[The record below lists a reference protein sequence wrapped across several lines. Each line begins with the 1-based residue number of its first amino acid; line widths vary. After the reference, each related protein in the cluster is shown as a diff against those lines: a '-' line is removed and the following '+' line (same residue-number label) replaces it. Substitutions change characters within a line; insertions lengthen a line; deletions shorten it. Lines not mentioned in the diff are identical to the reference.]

1 MKCRR
6 REFTLSQA
14 LERAET
20 RKKLASM
27 RDDLERAQRQ
37 RSLRDELDRVEGV
50 LYHRL
55 RPGQAEHVLH
65 AQHAHK
71 LREALAR
78 DMFDLVR
85 P

>member
-1 MKCRR
+1 MGRR
-6 REFTLSQA
+6 REFTLRQA
-14 LERAET
+14 LERAQT

-27 RDDLERAQRQ
+27 RDDLERAQKH

-55 RPGQAEHVLH
+55 RPGHAEHVLH
-65 AQHAHK
+65 AHQAHK

>member
-1 MKCRR
+1 MGRR

-55 RPGQAEHVLH
+55 RPGQAAHVLH
-65 AQHAHK
+65 AQQATK